1 MKQYNNKKKMMI
13 MVLCVAIVLAGNMQA
28 SAMVTADDILAG
40 RNATEVSS
48 AQVVMAEGVVIC
60 NELVPIADVMMY
72 SNQNGSVKGDGVR
85 LRAKPS
91 TSATVLES
99 MSIHEKVCVDMTKS
113 KSQNYKWY
121 YLKRVKTGTWGWVK
135 AEYIRLKTT

>member
-28 SAMVTADDILAG
+28 SAMVTA
-40 RNATEVSS
+40 
-48 AQVVMAEGVVIC
+48 VVMVEGVVIC
-60 NELVPIADVMMY
+60 NELVPTADVMMY

-113 KSQNYKWY
+113 KSKNYKWY

>member
-60 NELVPIADVMMY
+60 NELVPTADVMMMILRGTGIILAVM
-72 SNQNGSVKGDGVR
+72 SELELLVETGVYMPA
-85 LRAKPS
+85 LALDPMPLS
-91 TSATVLES
+91 GLMAPVTPV
-99 MSIHEKVCVDMTKS
+99 
-113 KSQNYKWY
+113 Q
-121 YLKRVKTGTWGWVK
+121 
-135 AEYIRLKTT
+135 

>member
-1 MKQYNNKKKMMI
+1 M
-13 MVLCVAIVLAGNMQA
+13 
-28 SAMVTADDILAG
+28 AD
-40 RNATEVSS
+40 
-48 AQVVMAEGVVIC
+48 GVVIC
-60 NELVPIADVMMY
+60 NELVPTADVMMY

-113 KSQNYKWY
+113 KSKNYKWY
-121 YLKRVKTGTWGWVK
+121 YLKKS
-135 AEYIRLKTT
+135 